1 MIGSINPRTTN
12 DWAGEG
18 TWKGT
23 TQGLGENVGLLPLI
37 RVQVV
42 YMLNNYYLLTILIQN
57 IHLLDINN
65 KDYCLAWRHV
75 RCVIPTEL
83 SRDPVSNWCL
93 TTSPFLKE
101 QTSGMFTM
109 LNLEGLLTL
118 QPLRVVTGGTTCD
131 CTTVS
136 WSSCPVIQCR
146 LILCHLRSLP
156 ECPTHGGESAI
167 AGPHND
173 NLCRNTFNT
182 SAESSPCTQWIMAL
196 EGERDL
202 ITKGPLKVLKS
213 WLNLEH
219 HSITNFQCN
228 FLTVSIIKLLLAS
241 LCWLYMLLCQLPG
254 LFKLS
259 FQFLVS
265 MIGNLLTGA
274 LKFNDD
280 GKLGSLPYSK

>member
-1 MIGSINPRTTN
+1 MDTSITGARHHRVFHSGIDTVLTEANYWAQQEVNLLNHIYVTFMIGSINPRTTN

-131 CTTVS
+131 CTTIS
-136 WSSCPVIQCR
+136 WSSMS
-146 LILCHLRSLP
+146 CHPMS
-156 ECPTHGGESAI
+156 CPTHGGESAI

-202 ITKGPLKVLKS
+202 ITKGPLKVLS
-213 WLNLEH
+213 NLNLGSTL
-219 HSITNFQCN
+219 SITLSPTFN
-228 FLTVSIIKLLLAS
+228 VH
-241 LCWLYMLLCQLPG
+241 LYRKTMRLIQW
-254 LFKLS
+254 
-259 FQFLVS
+259 
-265 MIGNLLTGA
+265 
-274 LKFNDD
+274 
-280 GKLGSLPYSK
+280 